1 MTKRHNVMTISA
13 GSSFV
18 DALAGGL
25 IDGAGGDPF
34 HLSDT
39 LVLLPNR
46 RACRALRDAFLRV
59 TNGRPTLLP
68 TMRPLGDTDENHLS
82 MTRNLPGETA
92 EFPPE
97 ISPLRRLLL
106 MAQLIRKHSPD
117 GEQLSF
123 DHAVRLSK
131 DLTRLIDQTQTEGLS
146 FDRLDKLVPERY
158 ATHWQRTLEL
168 LHVVTSYWPKTLAAA
183 GCIDP
188 ADRRNRLIDALTE
201 LWQREPPQRPVIAA
215 GSTGT
220 IPAVSR
226 LLKCIAAFPSG
237 LVILPGLD
245 RSLDAN
251 STVAAASDE
260 THPQY
265 GMLRLLTNLGI
276 TTQEV
281 AEYRPNSASHQYTD
295 RRQLLSEIMRPAATT
310 DAWRDLEPFP
320 KKTFNGVK
328 RIVCPNEAEEARVI
342 ALALRQSLE
351 DASKSAALV
360 TPDRGLA
367 RRVAAALRR
376 WKIEVDDS
384 AGLPLAY
391 TPPGMFLNLVAAMVS
406 KRFAPVAPLAAMK
419 HPLAACGHDR
429 DVFRDNI
436 RLLERRVLRGPKP
449 EPGLEGLRQAVP
461 EDLDTNAAG
470 RIVALL
476 EALECAVGPFRDL
489 MALPERPLPELIAAH
504 VAAAEAVA
512 SQGSVSGAERLW
524 LGEAGEALAEFI
536 EEAVQASFVADPIST
551 MIYPTLLITMMTDRV
566 VRPHYGRHPRLHI
579 WGPLEARLQNAD
591 FIILGGLNEG
601 NWPRDPDP
609 DPWLSRPMQENFGLP
624 LPERR
629 IGLAAHDFVMAAAAP
644 EVLLTRSEKSAGTP
658 TVPSRWLA
666 RLDAVMLAA
675 APQAAHGT
683 AHHWQDW
690 ARALDAPGKLT
701 PSLPPTPRP
710 PVYARPKKLS
720 VTRIEAWMRDPYSIF
735 ARDILKL
742 RPLDPLEADPTAAD
756 RGTIIHAT
764 LDRFISETTG
774 ALPTDAETRLYEIGR
789 SVFSNLAKHPVVH
802 AFWWPRFERV
812 ARWFIDIER
821 RRRTD
826 ITISATEVR
835 GQLAL
840 AVGNLEFTLTAIAD
854 RVDRLT
860 GGGYAILDYK
870 TGKAPTNADI
880 ADGFAPQLPLEA
892 VIAMAG
898 GFSNLPPEQVE
909 SLSFWRLSGGQPAGE
924 IQNIK
929 GDIGELAEIARNGL
943 VKLIAAYN
951 DAETPYA
958 AVPNPAKAPRFNDY
972 MHLARLP
979 EWLGL
984 PSNDAS

>member
-1 MTKRHNVMTISA
+1 MTKPLSVMTISS
-13 GSSFV
+13 GHSFV
-18 DALAGGL
+18 DVLADGL
-25 IDGAGGDPF
+25 IDGAGTDPF

-46 RACRALRDAFLRV
+46 RACRALRDAFIRV
-59 TNGRPTLLP
+59 TKGRPTLLP
-68 TMRPLGDTDENHLS
+68 AMQPLGDTDEDHLAL
-82 MTRNLPGETA
+82 TRNLLGETA
-92 EFPPE
+92 ELPPE

-106 MAQLIRKHSPD
+106 LAQLIRKHSPD
-117 GEQLSF
+117 GGQLSF
-123 DHAVRLSK
+123 DHAVHLAK

-146 FDRLDKLVPERY
+146 FSHLDNLVPERY
-158 ATHWQRTLEL
+158 AAHWQKTLEL
-168 LHVVTSYWPKTLAAA
+168 LHIVTSHWPKALAAE

-188 ADRRNRLIDALTE
+188 ADRRNRLINALAE
-201 LWQREPPQRPVIAA
+201 LWRHEPPLNPVIAA

-226 LLKCIAAFPSG
+226 LLQCIATLPSG

-245 RSLDAN
+245 RSLDAD
-251 STVAAASDE
+251 SRSVASSDE

-265 GMLRLLTNLGI
+265 GMLRLLTDLDI
-276 TTQEV
+276 APQEV
-281 AEYRPNSASHQYTD
+281 AEYRPYSAPRQFEE
-295 RRQLLSEIMRPAATT
+295 RRRLVSEIMRPAVTT
-310 DAWRDLEPFP
+310 EAWRNLEPFP
-320 KKTFNGVK
+320 GKAFDGIT
-328 RIVCPNEAEEARVI
+328 RIVCPDEAQEAGVI

-351 DASKSAALV
+351 DASKTAALV

-391 TPPGMFLNLVAAMVS
+391 TPPGMFLHLVANMVS
-406 KRFAPVAPLAAMK
+406 KRFAPVATLAALK

-436 RLLERRVLRGPKP
+436 RLLERRILRGPRP

-461 EDLDTNAAG
+461 EDLDFESAR
-470 RIVALL
+470 RIGALL
-476 EALECAVGPFRDL
+476 KALECAVGPFRDL
-489 MALPERPLPELIAAH
+489 MELPERPLPELIAAH
-504 VAAAEAVA
+504 VAAAEALA
-512 SQGSVSGAERLW
+512 SQGSVPGAERLW
-524 LGEAGEALAEFI
+524 QGEAGEALAVFI
-536 EEAVQASFVADPIST
+536 GEAEQASSVADPIVSK
-551 MIYPTLLITMMTDRV
+551 IYPALLMTMMADRV

-591 FIILGGLNEG
+591 FIVLGGLNEG
-601 NWPRDPDP
+601 YWPRDPDP
-609 DPWLSRPMQENFGLP
+609 DPWLSRPMQEKFGLP

-629 IGLAAHDFVMAAAAP
+629 IGLAAHDFAMAAAAP
-644 EVLLTRSEKSAGTP
+644 KVLLTRSQKSSGAP

-675 APQAAHGT
+675 APQAKQRARQ
-683 AHHWQDW
+683 HWLDW
-690 ARALDAPGKLT
+690 ARALDAPFKPV
-701 PSLPPTPRP
+701 PSIPPAPRP
-710 PVYARPKKLS
+710 PVYARPKRLS

-742 RPLDPLEADPTAAD
+742 RPLDPLEADPAAAD
-756 RGTIIHAT
+756 RGTIIHDT
-764 LDRFISETTG
+764 LDRFIRETTG
-774 ALPTDAETRLYEIGR
+774 ALSVDAEARLYEIGQ

-812 ARWFIDIER
+812 ARWFIEIER
-821 RRRTD
+821 RRRAD
-826 ITISATEVR
+826 ITVSETEVQ

-840 AVGNLEFTLTAIAD
+840 SVDNLEFTLTAVAD
-854 RVDRLT
+854 RVDRLAA
-860 GGGYAILDYK
+860 GGYAILDYK
-870 TGKAPTNADI
+870 TGKAPTSADI

-892 VIAMAG
+892 AIAMAG
-898 GFSNLPPEQVE
+898 GFRNLPPERVE

-929 GDIGELAEIARNGL
+929 GDIGELAEMARNGL
-943 VKLIAAYN
+943 VELIAAYN
-951 DAETPYA
+951 DVKTPYA

-972 MHLARLP
+972 EHLARLS
-979 EWLGL
+979 EWLGT
-984 PSNDAS
+984 PPADAS